1 MKNHVSPAPKE
12 SDDRHL
18 VTLLSID
25 GGGIR
30 GIIPGIILGFLESEL
45 QRLDGDNVRIAD
57 YFDVIAGTSTGGL
70 RLDGDNVRIADYFD
84 VIAGTSTGG
93 LVTAMLTAP
102 NEYNR
107 PLCCSVIAS
116 VVKFITSLCGPSYD
130 GKDLHKIIRDN
141 LKETR
146 LDQTLTNVVIPTFD
160 IKRLQPTIFSSFQ
173 LKKRPYLNGLLSDI
187 CIATSAAPT
196 YLPAHYF
203 ETKTQHGHVMGK
215 FDLIDGGV
223 AANNPTLVAMA
234 EVTNQISHEGQ
245 GDSLKVEA
253 MQYDRFLVIS
263 LGTGS
268 QKQEPKYSAKEAAEW
283 GVLSWVSTTNGST
296 PLIDAFT
303 QASAD
308 MVDFHIS
315 SVFRALNSEHNYLR
329 IQDDTLTGESSSVDL
344 ATEDNLKELV
354 SVGESLLDKPVSRIN
369 LRTGLYESAGTSETN
384 REALTRFAIRLSKQ
398 KQFRKSQMSANNGN
412 SQKIVV

>member
-1 MKNHVSPAPKE
+1 MKNHVSPVPRE
-12 SDDRHL
+12 SDEKHL
-18 VTLLSID
+18 VTVLSID

-45 QRLDGDNVRIAD
+45 QRLDGDDDVR
-57 YFDVIAGTSTGGL
+57 L
-70 RLDGDNVRIADYFD
+70 ADYFD

-102 NEYNR
+102 NENNR
-107 PLCCSVIAS
+107 PF
-116 VVKFITSLCGPSYD
+116 KTMFGPSYD
-130 GKDLHKIIRDN
+130 GKYLHQLIRER
-141 LKETR
+141 LGETR
-146 LDQTLTNVVIPTFD
+146 LHQTLTNVVIPTFD
-160 IKRLQPTIFSSFQ
+160 IKRLQPTIFSTFQ
-173 LKKRPYLNGLLSDI
+173 LRKRPDLNALLSDI
-187 CIATSAAPT
+187 CISTSAAPT

-245 GDSLKVEA
+245 SGSLKVEA
-253 MQYDRFLVIS
+253 MQYDRFLVLS

-268 QKQEPKYSAKEAAEW
+268 QKQESKYSAKEAADW
-283 GVLSWVSTTNGST
+283 GILSWVSTTSGST

-315 SVFRALNSEHNYLR
+315 SVFRALNSEQNYLR
-329 IQDDTLTGESSSVDL
+329 IQDDTLTGNLSSVDM
-344 ATEDNLKELV
+344 ATEENLNELV

-369 LRTGLYESAGTSETN
+369 LKTGVYESARPSETN
-384 REALTRFAIRLSKQ
+384 KEALTRFAIRLSKQ
-398 KQFRKSQMSANNGN
+398 KRFRKSEMSANNGN
-412 SQKIVV
+412 SQKTVV